1 LGRCQFEA
9 YLNKVFDFRALVMS
23 LPEGREFPQHDISKV
38 FYAVFL
44 GAACQYPS
52 LHEIQ
57 KQCRDGSLSKRV
69 GPISD
74 NTIVYA
80 LQRQDPEPFFDL
92 GCKIA
97 RRLKRNAVL
106 NSKWSRGR
114 LVAGVDGIELF
125 SSFSRCCDECLE
137 RKVEKKVKKKLVEMT
152 QYYHRISVVAVISSD
167 IPVPLGIRFQK
178 SGETEVACSEALLT
192 DLVKRLGRRFMDV
205 LVADALY
212 LQTPFVEQIEKL
224 GLEWVITLK
233 DNQPELLAEAERLTG
248 GAMQCIERTEGRQL
262 QLGYAPET
270 YWPVANRSVHTVK
283 ARRIEKK
290 NKVVIEKE
298 NGKRIKGKGVTIEEA
313 TNYYASNINVGA
325 GTPAFINQLGRKRWR
340 MDTELFQTLT
350 TDCHAKR
357 PWAHQSPSLIV
368 ITMVRVL
375 AYALSRVYY
384 VRQLCS
390 HLRRRAPTFK
400 HFAYTLAT
408 WLTTTPSD
416 SS

>member
-1 LGRCQFEA
+1 MRRCQFEA
-9 YLNKVFDFRALVMS
+9 YLDKVFDFRALAVS
-23 LPEGREFPQHDISKV
+23 LPEGRDYPQHDITKV
-38 FYAVFL
+38 FDALFL
-44 GAACQYPS
+44 GAACQFPS
-52 LHEIQ
+52 LFEIQ
-57 KQCRDGSLSKRV
+57 KQCRDGSLSKRI

-97 RRLKRNAVL
+97 KRLKRNAVL

-125 SSFSRCCDECLE
+125 SSFSRCCDECSE
-137 RKVEKKVKKKLVEMT
+137 RRVEKKVKKKLVEMT
-152 QYYHRISVVAVISSD
+152 QYYHRVSVVAVISSD
-167 IPVPLGIRFQK
+167 IPVPLGLRFQK
-178 SGETEVACSEALLT
+178 SGETEVACSKALLT
-192 DLVKRLGRRFMDV
+192 DLVKKLGRRFIDV

-212 LQTPFVEQIEKL
+212 LQAPFVEEIEKL

-233 DNQPELLAEAERLTG
+233 DNQPELLAEAERLVG
-248 GAMQCIERTEGRQL
+248 SAMQCVDSTDSRQL

-283 ARRIEKK
+283 ALRIEKK

-298 NGKRIKGKGVTIEEA
+298 NDKRIKRKGATLEEA

-325 GTPAFINQLGRKRWR
+325 GTPTFINQLGRKRWR

-357 PWAHQSPSLIV
+357 PWAHQSTVLII

-375 AYALSRVYY
+375 AYALSMVYY
-384 VRQLCS
+384 VRQVCS

-408 WLTTTPSD
+408 WLRPSSLD
-416 SS
+416 SG